1 MTRVVAISLCCCL
14 LTAVLPAQK
23 RLLNPNFSPDHSNF
37 SLSVLP
43 FRADNEPRCDSVV
56 SAAFARGIDPQ
67 VVFDTHDIR
76 RALIR
81 DLTVYSIAARLAAI
95 SYANDELSAFPSLFQ
110 VLSEFEAEQ
119 LWLTAGS
126 PDYLLVPAKCEYRTV
141 PMGGQQYCSISY
153 EMRLYHFPQGEMVL
167 VMRGDVGAPGAS
179 PEAAA
184 AAAEQQFVAELV
196 SFICPRL

>member
-1 MTRVVAISLCCCL
+1 MIRVVAISLCCCL

-23 RLLNPNFSPDHSNF
+23 RFLNPDFSPAHSNF

-43 FRADNEPRCDSVV
+43 SWADNEPRCDSVA

-81 DLTVYSIAARLAAI
+81 DLTAYSIAARLSGV
-95 SYANDELSAFPSLFQ
+95 SYANDELSAFPSLFE

-141 PMGGQQYCSISY
+141 PMGGQHYCNISY
-153 EMRLYHFPQGEMVL
+153 EMRLYHFPEGEMVL
-167 VMRGDVGAPGAS
+167 VMRGDTGHAGAS
-179 PEAAA
+179 AEEAAA
-184 AAAEQQFVAELV
+184 SAERKFVSELV
-196 SFICPRL
+196 SFIGPRL